1 MKDTVVFGWLV
12 LRVGGLYNSEKVYHS
27 NLGSVN
33 ICLSNNFEIFIL
45 TNKIN
50 ILLNMQYF
58 PLEKFFIQKFSFF
71 QEFQK
76 KI

>member
-1 MKDTVVFGWLV
+1 MTICEGHHRVWLVHWLV

-27 NLGSVN
+27 NLGSIN

-50 ILLNMQYF
+50 IILNIQYF
-58 PLEKFFIQKFSFF
+58 PSEEIFIQIFIFF
-71 QEFQK
+71 
-76 KI
+76 